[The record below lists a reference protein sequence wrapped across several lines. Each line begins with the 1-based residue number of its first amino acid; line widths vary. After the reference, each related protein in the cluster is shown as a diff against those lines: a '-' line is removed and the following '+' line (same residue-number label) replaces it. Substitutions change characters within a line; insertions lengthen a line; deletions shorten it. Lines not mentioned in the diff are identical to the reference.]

1 MSKAPMRGFRAKH
14 MKRSI
19 IAMHVMMMPFVPALA
34 DDAGST
40 AKNSELGTVT
50 ITGEADKVGNGQMVR
65 EDAAKARSNVTRAEL
80 SKERPS
86 SNPYQSMSLLPGVN
100 TFSYDGTGLFGG
112 GLTIRGF
119 NSDQIGFTVNGAP
132 VNDSGSFAVYP
143 QEFVDLENLCQEF
156 VTQGSTDTDA
166 PHVGA
171 TGGNVGLVTCDP
183 ENARRYRFS
192 QTIGTDALLKTFLR
206 ADSGRFAGDRAKMFV
221 SASHAEANKWKGEG
235 GAKRDHVDFG
245 VRYDID
251 AGNHI
256 SSSVMYNRAQNN
268 NVYSLSLKE
277 LDQNGYYY
285 DYSGGFVG
293 HKAGVNGTAQTDAS
307 QSPAYYKLA
316 TNPFENVIW
325 TVDGVFKLSDA
336 AQLKVSP
343 YYWYGYGTGGTQQT
357 VLSESTLKT
366 DLNGD
371 GDRLDKVIYASSSV
385 TETNRPGINTSLT
398 YTLANHTIT
407 TGLWFERAEH
417 KQTGPAVAV
426 DPNGNSSSLWLSDGW
441 LVKADGSTYESRNWD
456 TISTAWQAFLQ
467 DSVSLAD
474 DRFNITGGVR
484 TPHVKR
490 DFTNY
495 ANDGTY
501 ATSGTTYHYTAKYD
515 DVLPQFGMRY
525 NFTQKQ
531 QVFFNIAKN
540 FKAPPNYAYSP
551 SNNNIAIINGNA
563 ELIGNV
569 KAETSVNTDLGYR
582 FQGDFLTLS
591 GSLFLVN
598 FKNRMTTAYDPTVG
612 KSVYT
617 NAGSVR
623 NRGVELE
630 AGTAPVHGWSVYSSL
645 TYNDSETK
653 NDLSTATGTLQTSG
667 KTYVL
672 TPKWMS
678 GLSVQYASGPFYV
691 RTRAKYTGTQYA
703 TLMNDEKVPVYWLFD
718 LDAGYQFQ
726 DVGYM
731 KKPTLRFNVSNLFDK
746 QYRNPSGSQN
756 NAQPYGSI
764 TSSGT
769 VYYYLGAPRSY
780 SVTFSADF

>member
-1 MSKAPMRGFRAKH
+1 MGRMR
-14 MKRSI
+14 RSI
-19 IAMHVMMMPFVPALA
+19 IALHVMMLPLAPASA
-34 DDAGST
+34 DEAEKSS
-40 AKNSELGTVT
+40 SELGTVT
-50 ITGEADKVGNGQMVR
+50 ITSEADKVGNGQMVR

-80 SKERPS
+80 SKERPTT
-86 SNPYQSMSLLPGVN
+86 NPYQSMNLLPGVN
-100 TFSYDGTGLFGG
+100 AFSYDATGLFGG
-112 GLTIRGF
+112 GLTMRGF
-119 NSDQIGFTVNGAP
+119 SADQIGFTVNGAP
-132 VNDSGSFAVYP
+132 VNDSGSFSVYP
-143 QEFVDLENLCQEF
+143 QEYVDIENLCQEF

-171 TGGNVGLVTCDP
+171 TGGNIGLVSCDP
-183 ENARRYRFS
+183 ENVRRYRFS
-192 QTIGTDALLKTFLR
+192 QTVGTDSLFKTYVR
-206 ADSGRFAGDRAKMFV
+206 ADTGRFAGDRAKMFFSV
-221 SASHAEANKWKGEG
+221 SHASADKWKGEG
-235 GAKRDHVDFG
+235 DAKRDHVDLG
-245 VRYDID
+245 ARYDID
-251 AGNHI
+251 AASHL
-256 SSSVMYNRAQNN
+256 STSVVYNRAQTNN
-268 NVYSLSLKE
+268 IYSLSLKQ
-277 LDQNGYYY
+277 LDQHGYNY
-285 DYSGGFVG
+285 DYSDNFAG
-293 HKAGVNGTAQTDAS
+293 HKTPVGGTAQSDSS

-316 TNPFENVIW
+316 SNPFENVIW

-336 AQLKVSP
+336 AQLKISP
-343 YYWYGYGTGGTQQT
+343 YYWYGYGTGGTQQSL
-357 VLSESTLKT
+357 LSESTLKT

-371 GDRLDKVIYASSSV
+371 GDTLDKVIYASSSV
-385 TETNRPGINTSLT
+385 TETNRPGINASLT

-426 DPNGNSSSLWLSDGW
+426 DATGNSSSLWLSNGW

-467 DSVSLAD
+467 DSISLAD
-474 DRFNITGGVR
+474 DRLNITGGVR

-501 ATSGTTYHYTAKYD
+501 TNSGTTYRYIAD
-515 DVLPQFGMRY
+515 FESVLPQIGARY
-525 NFTQKQ
+525 NFTPRQ
-531 QVFFNIAKN
+531 QVFFNVAKN
-540 FKAPPNYAYSP
+540 FKAPPNYAFSP
-551 SNNNIAIINGNA
+551 SNNNISIVDGQAV
-563 ELIGNV
+563 LVGNV
-569 KAETSVNTDLGYR
+569 KAETSINTDLGYR

-598 FKNRMTTAYDPTVG
+598 FKNRMATAYDPNIG

-630 AGTAPVHGWSVYSSL
+630 AGTAPVHGWSAYSSL
-645 TYNDSETK
+645 TYNDSK
-653 NDLSTATGTLQTSG
+653 IRNDLVTSSGTLETNG
-667 KTYVL
+667 KNYVL

-678 GLSVQYASGPFYV
+678 GLSVQYSPGAYYV

-703 TLMNDEKVPVYWLFD
+703 TMMNDEKVPNYWLFD
-718 LDAGYQFQ
+718 LDAGYQFR

-731 KKPTLRFNVSNLFDK
+731 KKPTIRFNISNLFDK

-756 NAQPYGSI
+756 NALTYGLI

-780 SVTFSADF
+780 SMTFTADF

>member
-1 MSKAPMRGFRAKH
+1 MSKAPTRRLRAKR
-14 MKRSI
+14 MTRSI
-19 IAMHVMMMPFVPALA
+19 IAVHVMMMPFVPALA
-34 DDAGST
+34 DETGASAT
-40 AKNSELGTVT
+40 NSELGTVT
-50 ITGEADKVGNGQMVR
+50 ITGEADKVANGQMVR
-65 EDAAKARSNVTRAEL
+65 EDAPKARSNVTRAEL
-80 SKERPS
+80 SKERPT
-86 SNPYQSMSLLPGVN
+86 SNPFQSMSLLPGVN
-100 TFSYDGTGLFGG
+100 TYSYDATGLFGG
-112 GLTIRGF
+112 GMTIRGF

-132 VNDSGSFAVYP
+132 VNDSGSFSVYP

-171 TGGNVGLVTCDP
+171 TGGNIGLVTCDP
-183 ENARRYRFS
+183 ENVRRYRFS
-192 QTIGTDALLKTFLR
+192 QTIGTDSMLKTYVR
-206 ADSGRFAGDRAKMFV
+206 ADSGRFAGDRAKMFI
-221 SASHAEANKWKGEG
+221 SASHAEADKWKGEG
-235 GAKRDHVDFG
+235 GAKRDHVDLG
-245 VRYDID
+245 GRYDID
-251 AGNHI
+251 ASNHI
-256 SSSVMYNRAQNN
+256 SSSLLYNRAQNN
-268 NVYSLSLKE
+268 NIYSLSLKE
-277 LDQNGYYY
+277 LDQYGYNY
-285 DYSGGFVG
+285 DYSGNFVG
-293 HKAGVNGTAQTDAS
+293 HKTPVGGTAQTDSS

-371 GDRLDKVIYASSSV
+371 GDTLDKVIYASSSV

-417 KQTGPAVAV
+417 RQTGPAVAV

-441 LVKADGSTYESRNWD
+441 LVKSDGSTYESRNWD

-474 DRFNITGGVR
+474 DRLNVTGGVR

-490 DFTNY
+490 DFTNT

-501 ATSGTTYHYTAKYD
+501 TTSGTTYRYIANFES
-515 DVLPQFGMRY
+515 VLPQLGMRY
-525 NFTQKQ
+525 NFTPKQ
-531 QVFFNIAKN
+531 QVFFNTAKN
-540 FKAPPNYAYSP
+540 FKAPPNYAFSP
-551 SNNNIAIINGNA
+551 SNNNIAIIDGQA
-563 ELIGNV
+563 VLIGNV
-569 KAETSVNTDLGYR
+569 KAETSINTDLGYR

-598 FKNRMTTAYDPTVG
+598 FKNRMTTAYDPNVG

-630 AGTAPVHGWSVYSSL
+630 AGTAPVRGWSVYSSL

-653 NDLSTATGTLQTSG
+653 NDLSTTNGTLPTSG
-667 KTYVL
+667 KTFVL

-678 GLSVQYASGPFYV
+678 GLSVQYAQGPFYV

-731 KKPTLRFNVSNLFDK
+731 KKPTLRLNVSNLFNK

-756 NAQPYGSI
+756 NAQAYGTI